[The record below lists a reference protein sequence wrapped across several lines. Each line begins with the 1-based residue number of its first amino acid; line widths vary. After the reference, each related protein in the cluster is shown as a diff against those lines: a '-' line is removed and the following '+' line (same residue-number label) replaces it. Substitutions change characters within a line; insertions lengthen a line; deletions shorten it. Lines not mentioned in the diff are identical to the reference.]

1 MAKGQITIYV
11 AISFSLILSMFLAG
25 FEAVRTNALQSYMDA
40 SLECGLCSA
49 FGEYNK
55 ELLERYDLLYVD
67 MSYMTNQPD
76 SKKLSARIDGYVSD
90 TLDLSEGQHL
100 LFVRDLFDVRQTN
113 VSLTGYRLATD
124 NFGASFKS
132 QAVDYMED
140 KVSMGLL
147 DNVNKWAS
155 AREEYDLT
163 QECYKAKRSYAENAV
178 NEGLENAVADDEW
191 IETVNKDF
199 DVNMSLFSGLDVLVF
214 GLEGVFKDRSSKGV
228 RYDELLIK
236 RKLNKGSGEFELDKA
251 NPMEELIFDEY
262 IMEKLG
268 CYTKTVDDTALD
280 YEIEYV
286 LFGQEADGSNLSFT
300 MMEIFFI
307 RAAANVITISTD
319 QKKMEAIKDASEI
332 LNLICKYVPKEAW
345 EATLVCVWA
354 GLEGVSDIKHL
365 LKGERIPLIKEGKD
379 MRVSIT
385 GVFDGESLPE
395 IPKENGQLVEDD
407 KYELGLTYRDY
418 LRILLLTVPPPIK
431 VYRVMSIIEQD
442 IRLTKGNTYFRFD
455 ACTDAVGVV
464 MTLQSGFGKELVAER
479 KYYYF

>member
-25 FEAVRTNALQSYMDA
+25 FETVRANALQSYMDA
-40 SLECGLCSA
+40 ALECGLCSA

-76 SKKLSARIDGYVSD
+76 SKKLSAKIDGYVSG
-90 TLDLSEGQHL
+90 TLDLSEGQYL
-100 LFVRDLFDVRQTN
+100 LFVRDLFDVSQTN
-113 VSLTGYRLATD
+113 VSLTEYRLATD
-124 NFGASFKS
+124 DHGASFKS
-132 QAVDYMED
+132 QAVGYMED

-147 DNVNKWAS
+147 DNVNNWAYI
-155 AREEYDLT
+155 RKQYDLT
-163 QECYKAKRSYAENAV
+163 EESYMDKRSTAEKTV
-178 NEGLENAVADDEW
+178 NEGFENAVADDEW
-191 IETVNKDF
+191 LETVNKDSDINLLYF
-199 DVNMSLFSGLDVLVF
+199 TGLDLLIF
-214 GLEGVFKDRSSKGV
+214 GMDGVIKERSAKGV
-228 RYDELLIK
+228 RYDELLVNRK
-236 RKLNKGSGEFELDKA
+236 RNKGSGEFELDKA
-251 NPMEELIFDEY
+251 NLTEELVFDEY
-262 IMEKLG
+262 VMDKLG
-268 CYTKTVDDTALD
+268 CYTKLVENTALD

-286 LFGQEADGSNLSFT
+286 LFGQEADGSNVSLS
-300 MMEIFFI
+300 MMEIFYI
-307 RAAANVITISTD
+307 RAAANVITVSND
-319 QKKMEAIKDASEI
+319 KQKMEAVKAASEI

-354 GLEGVSDIKHL
+354 GLEGVSDVKHL
-365 LKGERIPLIKEGKD
+365 LEGERVPLIKEGKD

-385 GVFDGESLPE
+385 GVLEGESLPE
-395 IPKENGQLVEDD
+395 IPDENGQLAEDD

-431 VYRVMSIIEQD
+431 VYRVMSMIEQD
-442 IRLTKGNTYFRFD
+442 IRQTKGNEYFRFD
-455 ACTDAVGVV
+455 ACTDAAGVV